1 MESRAA
7 PETEYIIYAF
17 NTQTIIAK
25 IGLID
30 PHIDRLFKKLIN
42 Y

>member
-7 PETEYIIYAF
+7 PETEYIIYVF
-17 NTQTIIAK
+17 TTQTIIAK

-30 PHIDRLFKKLIN
+30 S